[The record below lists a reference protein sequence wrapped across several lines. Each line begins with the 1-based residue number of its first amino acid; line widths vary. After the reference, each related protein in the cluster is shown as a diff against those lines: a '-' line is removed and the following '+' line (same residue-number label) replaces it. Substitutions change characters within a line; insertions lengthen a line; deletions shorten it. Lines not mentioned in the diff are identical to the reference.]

1 MKQLFQIFKRELY
14 AYFFSPI
21 AYIVIA
27 IFLIVTGWFFFS
39 TFFLFNQVSLRNFFA
54 LMPIMFSF
62 VVPAVSMRLFSEE
75 LNIGSHELLLTM
87 PVSIRQVVMGKY
99 LAGTFFM
106 VIMLLPTFSYPLTI
120 SFMGQLDWGPV
131 VGGYVGAFMLAGSYC
146 AVGIFA
152 SSLTRNQIIAF
163 IIAMAICFGL
173 TMLDKML
180 FFIPGALLGLFGYL
194 GADAHFVNFTK
205 GIIDTRDILYFASV
219 AFVGLYGTHMVIE
232 EVN

>member
-1 MKQLFQIFKRELY
+1 
-14 AYFFSPI
+14 
-21 AYIVIA
+21 
-27 IFLIVTGWFFFS
+27 
-39 TFFLFNQVSLRNFFA
+39 
-54 LMPIMFSF
+54 MPIMFSF